1 MSAIITAKK
10 MEDIRELTEPAQ
22 IGVFYWVPCVKVR
35 KYPNE
40 TIRRLLPYQGM
51 WMPVVGG
58 FHEDPEISSKFG
70 LHIHPDWRFV
80 SNTVLKRF
88 LYPHEGV
95 IIHSRDMEDMTLVLK
110 RRKMQRFFTFPS
122 NVCQILE
129 PIYLGKESGCSV
141 CPHRGVSLAG
151 LSPDAEGNVICP
163 GHGLKVRQ
171 ATGLVVRRFPEPLAR
186 SNQNQSKHN
195 QE

>member
-1 MSAIITAKK
+1 

-22 IGVFYWVPCVKVR
+22 IGGFYWVPCIKAK
-35 KYPNE
+35 KYSDK
-40 TIRRLLPYQGM
+40 TLRILLAYQGM

-58 FHEDPEISSKFG
+58 FHEDPEISPKLG

-80 SNTVLKRF
+80 PDRVLERF
-88 LYPHEGV
+88 VYPHEGV
-95 IIHSRDMEDMTLVLK
+95 IMHSRDMEDMTLVLK
-110 RRKMQRFFTFPS
+110 RRKMQRTFIFPS
-122 NVCQILE
+122 NLCQVLE
-129 PIYLGKESGCSV
+129 PVYVGKESGCAV

-151 LSPDAEGNVICP
+151 LNPDAEGNVICP

-186 SNQNQSKHN
+186 SNEAQSK
-195 QE
+195 QKRD